1 MPHQPLRPPFRP
13 RCLSSE
19 KEGGGGG
26 RHVGGPQEPLLQPAA
41 PREARAPCILRT
53 QACSGAGVWGLGL
66 GGSRHPERSWHFES
80 SPSTCPF
87 LLTYLSF
94 SVLVL
99 SFKTMKSKR
108 HSLGCT

>member
-1 MPHQPLRPPFRP
+1 M
-13 RCLSSE
+13 SSE
-19 KEGGGGG
+19 RRKEV
-26 RHVGGPQEPLLQPAA
+26 VGGDMSGVLRSPSCSQQPPVRLAHSVSKGFRLA
-41 PREARAPCILRT
+41 EELEVR
-53 QACSGAGVWGLGL
+53 GLGM
-66 GGSRHPERSWHFES
+66 GGSRHPGGSWHFES

-99 SFKTMKSKR
+99 SFKTMKNKR